1 MYTENP
7 FPYCLALSTVH
18 TILGLLLGLFTLY
31 LLLITC
37 NLYTYTWRL
46 PLKPYDYVINL
57 AKYMPNLFFQG
68 RWCFWEA
75 PQVPPAP
82 RSPCDVTEL
91 HSDALCHAPLLGK
104 HAPVFLLIVHQLTFY
119 PSIAPVNLIQPGD
132 LRWRTGS
139 LTAAAVN
146 TQPDCLTVPL

>member
-18 TILGLLLGLFTLY
+18 TISGWLLGLFTLY

-57 AKYMPNLFFQG
+57 AKDMPNLFFQG
-68 RWCFWEA
+68 RWCFWETPQA
-75 PQVPPAP
+75 PPCPTLTLWRDRTPQRCALSCTTPGETCARISPHSPPADVLSKHSAC
-82 RSPCDVTEL
+82 RS
-91 HSDALCHAPLLGK
+91 
-104 HAPVFLLIVHQLTFY
+104 Y
-119 PSIAPVNLIQPGD
+119 PARQPEMEN
-132 LRWRTGS
+132 RIFNS
-139 LTAAAVN
+139 SS
-146 TQPDCLTVPL
+146 C